1 METQRNSLCWGHW
14 SLLLLLLGLAMPTP
28 PAAAWALSYQ
38 EAVRLVVQG
47 FNQRSREAS
56 LYRLLQQDP
65 QPQGDLNPDTPKP
78 VSFTVKETVCP
89 RTTRQPPEQ
98 CDFKENGLVKECA
111 GTVTLDPDNGYIDV
125 VCEEKGPPQPPD
137 LQPQTPDINK
147 QHPQVRRKET
157 RAWRLPAPIGLWAP
171 PGDGPAEPDPPVH
184 GL

>member
-125 VCEEKGPPQPPD
+125 VCEEIKNVLNPWIIGGA
-137 LQPQTPDINK
+137 LAWK
-147 QHPQVRRKET
+147 HRR
-157 RAWRLPAPIGLWAP
+157 PIGRGLEKAGSGIKRFFSKRSP
-171 PGDGPAEPDPPVH
+171 EQEP
-184 GL
+184 